1 MAAHAHPPDWW
12 RPEPTVAP
20 QPQAADDPDLLTSQ
34 SADVLPFLDRLPRPA
49 WAGRIQTPGAVAVAV
64 IALAAVGML
73 AARRRAPDSPAPT
86 GTLIVDSNP
95 AGAQIRID
103 GKARGAT
110 PATMTLPAGKHTIEL
125 SRAEGAPRSLEVNVA
140 AGTQVSQYI
149 ELPTGRATTGR
160 LSIRT
165 SPRGARVSVDGVA
178 RGAAPVT
185 VDDLAP
191 GEHAV
196 VVAARDGEPVKQT
209 VTVEAGATASLVV
222 PLAASGAERTFGWV
236 AVSAPFELQLYENGR
251 LLGSSQS
258 ERIMVAAG
266 SHQIEIV
273 NKALGYR
280 ATRTVQVAPG
290 KAAAIPIKLPAGS
303 IAANAV
309 PWADVWLDGDEVG
322 ETPIGNLSA
331 TIGTHELVFRHPDF
345 GEQRRTVTVTATAPL
360 RVSVDLRKK

>member
-73 AARRRAPDSPAPT
+73 AARRRAPDPPAAT

-165 SPRGARVSVDGVA
+165 RPRGARVSVDWVA

-196 VVAARDGEPVKQT
+196 VVAAR
-209 VTVEAGATASLVV
+209 
-222 PLAASGAERTFGWV
+222 
-236 AVSAPFELQLYENGR
+236 
-251 LLGSSQS
+251 
-258 ERIMVAAG
+258 
-266 SHQIEIV
+266 
-273 NKALGYR
+273 
-280 ATRTVQVAPG
+280 
-290 KAAAIPIKLPAGS
+290 
-303 IAANAV
+303 
-309 PWADVWLDGDEVG
+309 
-322 ETPIGNLSA
+322 
-331 TIGTHELVFRHPDF
+331 
-345 GEQRRTVTVTATAPL
+345 
-360 RVSVDLRKK
+360 